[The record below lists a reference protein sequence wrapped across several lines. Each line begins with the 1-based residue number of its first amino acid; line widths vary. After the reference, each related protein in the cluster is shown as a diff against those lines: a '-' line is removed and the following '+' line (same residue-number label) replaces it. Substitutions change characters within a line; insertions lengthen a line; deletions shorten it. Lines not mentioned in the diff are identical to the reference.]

1 MGTSSSKCCRASSP
15 INVAEST
22 GAHECYDGELLPA
35 GMLFPMWVLSV
46 QDFLAM
52 ESIPKCH
59 QELMEEKLLVKWCP
73 ALFTVF
79 VSHQWSS
86 KPHPD
91 CEGKQVEVLRQA
103 LQSIINGSLSVATT
117 IEEEAVFKYF
127 KRMPVHTR
135 ESLRTGYIWMDWFSI
150 PQFMPQCA
158 EADVKQEMLKAV
170 NSIPCY
176 VAKADLFIVVA
187 PHQNHYDT
195 DTVLDFSSWCDRGW
209 CRTELACRALAER
222 DDSNEVIIIKSGTEV
237 KYGAATEWMFA
248 PPGDGNFSVDS
259 DRQVLF
265 PVIEAAID
273 RKIEHEITAAT
284 HSGRGLFR
292 FRMYTGM
299 RSIALARLADDA
311 ELPRSASRSTRW
323 HKDDDEDAFLEKFK
337 FASLLDKGDKGVGP
351 LMCAVLEDNPA
362 MIANILAAGVAIES
376 RITEDASEFFLIRQS
391 TPLMLASFMGLLK
404 AVWCLLSHKAD
415 VHSTQSFGATPL
427 HDAVFG
433 GRSTT
438 RTAIVEFLMENSAD
452 PEKRNQL
459 GMTVLAVAC
468 MKCHSDDAV
477 ECVKSMLLRGARV
490 DAVDHQGQ
498 TPLHVASLFGG
509 RVELV
514 QLLIQYGSVV
524 DQKIIPETI
533 MGGFVLNAC
542 RFGASLGVESAFL
555 QHFGE
560 ARGGTALH
568 VAGFSGN
575 EDIFNM
581 LLLARAD
588 STAQNARGRTPL
600 DLARMTM
607 HDEIIK
613 SLLANSL
620 LQS

>member
-1 MGTSSSKCCRASSP
+1 
-15 INVAEST
+15 
-22 GAHECYDGELLPA
+22 
-35 GMLFPMWVLSV
+35 
-46 QDFLAM
+46 
-52 ESIPKCH
+52 
-59 QELMEEKLLVKWCP
+59 
-73 ALFTVF
+73 
-79 VSHQWSS
+79 
-86 KPHPD
+86 
-91 CEGKQVEVLRQA
+91 
-103 LQSIINGSLSVATT
+103 
-117 IEEEAVFKYF
+117 
-127 KRMPVHTR
+127 
-135 ESLRTGYIWMDWFSI
+135 
-150 PQFMPQCA
+150 
-158 EADVKQEMLKAV
+158 
-170 NSIPCY
+170 
-176 VAKADLFIVVA
+176 
-187 PHQNHYDT
+187 
-195 DTVLDFSSWCDRGW
+195 
-209 CRTELACRALAER
+209 
-222 DDSNEVIIIKSGTEV
+222 
-237 KYGAATEWMFA
+237 MFA

-362 MIANILAAGVAIES
+362 MIAKILAAGVAIES

-438 RTAIVEFLMENSAD
+438 RTAIVEFLMEKSAD
-452 PEKRNQL
+452 PERRNQL
-459 GMTVLAVAC
+459 GMTVLTVAC

-477 ECVKSMLLRGARV
+477 ECVKSLLLRGARV

-533 MGGFVLNAC
+533 MGGFVLTAC

-560 ARGGTALH
+560 ARGSTALH

-575 EDIFNM
+575 KDIFNM

-588 STAQNARGRTPL
+588 STTQNARGRTPL